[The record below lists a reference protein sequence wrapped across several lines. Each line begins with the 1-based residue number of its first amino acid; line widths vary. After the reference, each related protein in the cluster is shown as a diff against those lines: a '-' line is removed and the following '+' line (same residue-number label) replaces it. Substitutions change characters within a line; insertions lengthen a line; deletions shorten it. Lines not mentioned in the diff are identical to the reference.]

1 MKKVWCW
8 SSNAVILTIV
18 HLVSHWSFCQ
28 QDCNPATVKKKN
40 KYLFLGSMNSYAYFS
55 VNGNSLYS

>member
-8 SSNAVILTIV
+8 SSNAVILTIL

-28 QDCNPATVKKKN
+28 QDRNPATVKKEN
-40 KYLFLGSMNSYAYFS
+40 YFFPGKYEQISGSWFRASAIMQ
-55 VNGNSLYS
+55 